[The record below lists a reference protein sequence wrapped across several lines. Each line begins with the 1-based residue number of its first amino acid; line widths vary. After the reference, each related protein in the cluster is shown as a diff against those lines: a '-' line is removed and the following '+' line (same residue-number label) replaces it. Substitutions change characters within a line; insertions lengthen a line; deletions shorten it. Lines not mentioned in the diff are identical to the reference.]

1 MSGFSET
8 EIPGVIIIDPQVY
21 RDERGFFLET
31 YQESKY
37 RNGGIKEAFV
47 QDNHSKSTKGTL
59 RGLHA
64 QNPHPQGKLVR
75 VVAGEVFD
83 VVVDA
88 RKGSPAYGKYFATH
102 LSAENFRQLYI
113 PPGLL
118 HGFLVTSE
126 VAEFEYKCTD
136 AYDPGAELS
145 VAWNDPDIGI
155 TWPIEKPILSEKDAN
170 APRLRD
176 VADRLIEFQPSQS

>member
-1 MSGFSET
+1 MSNFIET
-8 EIPGVIIIDPQVY
+8 EIPGVIVIEPRVF

-37 RNGGIKEAFV
+37 RDGGIKEAFI
-47 QDNHSKSTKGTL
+47 QDNHSKSAKGTL

-75 VVAGEVFD
+75 VIAGEVFD

-88 RKGSPAYGKYFATH
+88 RKGSPSYGKHFGTY
-102 LSAENFRQLYI
+102 LSAENFRQLYL

-126 VAEFEYKCTD
+126 FAEFEYKCTD
-136 AYDPGAELS
+136 GYHLSAEFS
-145 VAWNDPDIGI
+145 VAWNDPDLGI
-155 TWPIEKPILSEKDAN
+155 TWPIENPMLSEKDAN
-170 APRLRD
+170 APRLCD
-176 VADRLIEFQPSQS
+176 VVDRLVDFQPSPS